1 MDTIEIL
8 SDVECEDFC
17 PKLDDVYIIKKT
29 ADKTKYMREY
39 KREQYK
45 VNGDLMKAKNKSYYF
60 KRRYGLSSEDMKL
73 YDMYLPLIA
82 KIRKN
87 LDELKKVKPDF
98 IMKVLEEYLDKKIE

>member
-8 SDVECEDFC
+8 SDIVCEDFC
-17 PKLDDVYIIKKT
+17 PKLNEIYIKKT

-45 VNGDLMKAKNKSYYF
+45 SNGELIKAKNKSYYF
-60 KRRYGLSSEDMKL
+60 KRRYGLSTEDMKL
-73 YDMYLPLIA
+73 YDTYLPLIA

-87 LDELKKVKPDF
+87 LDELKEAKPDF
-98 IMKVLEEYLDKKIE
+98 IMKVLGEYLEQKLE

>member
-8 SDVECEDFC
+8 SEIDCEDFC
-17 PKLDDVYIIKKT
+17 PKLNEIYIKKT

-45 VNGDLMKAKNKSYYF
+45 SNGELIKAKNKSYYF
-60 KRRYGLSSEDMKL
+60 KRRYGLSTEDMKL
-73 YDMYLPLIA
+73 YDTYLPLIA

-87 LDELKKVKPDF
+87 LDELKEAKPDF
-98 IMKVLEEYLDKKIE
+98 IMKVLEEYLEQKLE